1 MMTVIFTFEDLNDAF
16 TGCDEDI
23 ITFFETGE
31 NLIYFHQSIIF

>member
-16 TGCDEDI
+16 IGCDED

-31 NLIYFHQSIIF
+31 NLIFHQSIIF